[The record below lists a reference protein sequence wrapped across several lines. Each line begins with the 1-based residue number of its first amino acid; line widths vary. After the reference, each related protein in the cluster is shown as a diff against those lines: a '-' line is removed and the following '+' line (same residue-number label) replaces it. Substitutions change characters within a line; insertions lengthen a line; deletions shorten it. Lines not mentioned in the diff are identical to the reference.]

1 MTLDPETRKK
11 IDQLVASDSVV
22 LFMKGS
28 RSFPQCGFSASVVNI
43 LNTLVPKY
51 TTVNILS
58 DPDVRSGMK
67 EYSDWPTFPQLF
79 VNGEFVGGADIV
91 RQMHESGDLEK
102 KLGGLVASPASST
115 AGAKAPALTVSP
127 RAGKELSEALKE
139 GSPGDVIH
147 LTITPSWEHQLDIG
161 PKEAGDVTIE
171 SAGVTVQLDRA
182 SAGRADGVTI
192 DFIEASDGAGFKI
205 DNPNRPATVKEVAP
219 KELKALLDSGK
230 VKHFYDVRTDKERSV
245 AKIPSALQLDDAAM
259 AAIEALP
266 KDTPLAFHC
275 HHGGRS
281 RGAAEHFL
289 KLGFKNVYSMAGG
302 IEAWSLDV
310 DPSIPRY

>member
-58 DPDVRSGMK
+58 DVDVRTGMK

-79 VNGEFVGGADIV
+79 VKGEFVGGADIV

-102 KLGGLVASPASST
+102 KLGGLVAAP
-115 AGAKAPALTVSP
+115 KAPSLTVSP
-127 RAGKELSEALKE
+127 RAARELSEALKE
-139 GSPGDVIH
+139 GTPGDVIH
-147 LTITPSWEHQLDIG
+147 LTITPTWEHQLDLG
-161 PKEAGDVTIE
+161 AKEASHVTIE
-171 SAGVTVQLDRA
+171 SNGITVQLDRA
-182 SAGRADGVTI
+182 SAGRGEGVTI
-192 DFIEASDGAGFKI
+192 DYIEASDGAGFKI
-205 DNPNRPATVKEVAP
+205 DNPNRPAVVREIAP
-219 KELKALLDSGK
+219 KELKALLDGGK
-230 VKHFYDVRTDKERSV
+230 ISHFYDVRTDKERGV
-245 AKIPSALQLDDAAM
+245 AKLAGATHLDDATM
-259 AAIEALP
+259 AAIEALS

-289 KLGFKNVYSMAGG
+289 KLGFKNVYNMAGG
-302 IEAWSLDV
+302 IDAWSKDV

>member
-11 IDQLVASDSVV
+11 IEQLVASDSVV

-58 DPDVRSGMK
+58 DADIRTGMK
-67 EYSDWPTFPQLF
+67 EYSEWPTFPQLF
-79 VNGEFVGGADIV
+79 VKGEFVGGSDIV

-102 KLGGLVASPASST
+102 KLGDLVAA
-115 AGAKAPALTVSP
+115 AKPPSVTVSP
-127 RAGKELSEALKE
+127 RAAKELAEALKE
-139 GSPGDVIH
+139 GGSDDVIH
-147 LTITPSWEHQLDIG
+147 LTITPTWEHQLDLG
-161 PKEAGDVTIE
+161 PKEASHVTVQ
-171 SAGVTVQLDRA
+171 SGGVTVQLDRA
-182 SAGRADGVTI
+182 SAGRAEGVTI

-205 DNPNRPATVKEVAP
+205 ENPNRPAVVKEIAP
-219 KELKALLDSGK
+219 KELKALLDSHK
-230 VKHFYDVRTDKERSV
+230 IEHFYDVRTEKERGV
-245 AKIPSALQLDDAAM
+245 AMIAGAKHLDDATM

-275 HHGGRS
+275 HRGNRS
-281 RGAAEHFL
+281 RAAAEHFL
-289 KLGFKNVYSMAGG
+289 KLGFKDVYNMAGG
-302 IEAWSLDV
+302 IEAWSRDI
-310 DPSIPRY
+310 DPNVPRY